1 MSWSDVIG
9 GVSRLEFSRSESDR
23 FGVSIA
29 RFNLGTRWSTG
40 FPTTEGLFAHIRSV
54 LSDAEEQV
62 VIVRY
67 PSDLVRLAS
76 EAIPA
81 SRSVIPAGTL
91 MYWNMDARS
100 YIHGGLPAG
109 YSTRKVTTNGL
120 SETDVERLGAAIADS
135 FDGYTSHYS
144 SNPLLARELVTAGY
158 REWAESS
165 MRSLAG
171 SAYTLENGG
180 SVVGIATV
188 KEFDA
193 VPGISEVELAGIIA
207 EEQGKGLY
215 KHLLGAV
222 VAGERANDRE
232 QVVIST
238 QSHNIKVQR
247 AWARAGFR
255 PIVSIETS
263 HCVRR

>member
-1 MSWSDVIG
+1 MSWSDAIG
-9 GVSRLEFSRSESDR
+9 GVSQLEFSPSESDR

-29 RFNLGTRWSTG
+29 RFNVGTRWSSDFSTA
-40 FPTTEGLFAHIRSV
+40 EELFGHIRAA
-54 LSDAEEQV
+54 LSEAEEQV

-67 PSDLVRLAS
+67 PSELVRLAS

-91 MYWNMDARS
+91 MYWNMDVRS
-100 YIHGGLPAG
+100 YSHDGLPAG
-109 YSTRKVTTNGL
+109 YSTRRITTNDL
-120 SETDVERLGAAIADS
+120 SETDVEKLVAAITDS
-135 FDGYTSHYS
+135 FDGYTNHYS

-165 MRSLAG
+165 MRSSSG

-180 SVVGIATV
+180 SVVGIATI

-193 VPGISEVELAGIIA
+193 IPGVSEVELAGMIA

-222 VAGERANDRE
+222 VVGARANDRE

-255 PIVSIETS
+255 PTMSLETS
-263 HCVRR
+263 HCVKR